1 MKTPDGKHGGRLVHF
16 LQALKPKVSKT
27 GKACIR
33 FRNFLNILKTRTESI
48 IPLKLEITQIIKDM
62 AWLMTIS
69 SEDC

>member
-48 IPLKLEITQIIKDM
+48 IPLK
-62 AWLMTIS
+62 
-69 SEDC
+69 